1 MDFDDQREMF
11 RFDDQGYQA
20 KFRKAINTNINH
32 MQITRLKYISLI
44 FILLLFAF
52 ISVQLVF
59 STNNMNLIQ
68 NYVTNV
74 HSKGTQMQYLAKFI
88 AGTLSP
94 LYSKNQYF
102 EQVFKYNVTFETEL
116 DVQFKVEGSEQ
127 LETKNLKD
135 VLILIHSSLLE
146 AFSASTT
153 YTLQNVYYNFVNF
166 VYDAFTLNP
175 VTIVFDILT
184 PFLFFGLTVG
194 AALFMICFWIY
205 ICLLLQKKKYD
216 IMIWFLDI
224 PIPYVSHLSSHC
236 DKYLKQFVGIK

>member
-1 MDFDDQREMF
+1 M
-11 RFDDQGYQA
+11 
-20 KFRKAINTNINH
+20 
-32 MQITRLKYISLI
+32 
-44 FILLLFAF
+44 
-52 ISVQLVF
+52 
-59 STNNMNLIQ
+59 
-68 NYVTNV
+68 
-74 HSKGTQMQYLAKFI
+74 
-88 AGTLSP
+88 
-94 LYSKNQYF
+94 
-102 EQVFKYNVTFETEL
+102 

-205 ICLLLQKKKYD
+205 ICLLL
-216 IMIWFLDI
+216 
-224 PIPYVSHLSSHC
+224 
-236 DKYLKQFVGIK
+236 